1 MKNKRLIKNISMI
14 LVIVIALTSLVF
26 TIYYKNKQT
35 TSTTNQIGV
44 GNAPPDM
51 NSQNGGGQNGGD
63 QNSGTPPE
71 KPDES
76 NSNSQDNSETDKN
89 NGDSSSKNT
98 PPEKPDGDNNNQ
110 SSNGQNNEMP
120 GGAPGGNNSDG
131 NASSNM
137 MPQQSN
143 SQTNIFYYIL
153 FGIEGL
159 IISLTLTYLI
169 MSKFNKKT
177 FKETFENSDKTI
189 IYILLSILLTSIF
202 TLGSSA
208 INTNKNETNNNQQTQ
223 IGGNQGTNV
232 SYSAKKEVTSDE
244 TLEDE
249 TYESTAKDENA
260 LSVSNADV
268 TAKGITV
275 NKTGD
280 SDGGDNT
287 SFYGTNSAV
296 IAKDGANLI
305 IEDATITTNATGAN
319 GVFSY
324 GGTASTK
331 SSSGDG
337 TTVTIKNSKIT
348 TEKDNSGGIMTTGG
362 GITKAYNLTI
372 NTKGT
377 SSAAI
382 RTDRG
387 GGTVEVEKGE
397 YKTTGQGSPTVYST
411 ADVTVKDA
419 TLTSTSSE
427 GIVIEGKNKVTLD
440 NVKLT
445 DTNNKLNGKSTTY
458 KNIFLYQ
465 SMSGDAEDG
474 KSEFAS
480 TNSTITTNKG
490 DTFYIT
496 NTTAEI
502 TLENNKIT
510 NNDSNGYFLRA
521 QKDSWGNSGSNG
533 GNVTL
538 ILKKQ
543 KAEGDIYI
551 DEVSTLDMSLKD
563 NSTYTGTIN
572 KDKTAKSIK
581 LTLRKNSKI
590 KLTGDSYVTEL
601 NDSDASYSNIDF
613 NGYKLYVNGKAI
625 N

>member
-1 MKNKRLIKNISMI
+1 M
-14 LVIVIALTSLVF
+14 
-26 TIYYKNKQT
+26 
-35 TSTTNQIGV
+35 TNQIGI

-51 NSQNGGGQNGGD
+51 NSQNGKGPNSGD
-63 QNSGTPPE
+63 QNSE
-71 KPDES
+71 
-76 NSNSQDNSETDKN
+76 
-89 NGDSSSKNT
+89 T
-98 PPEKPDGDNNNQ
+98 PPEKPDGDNNTS

-120 GGAPGGNNSDG
+120 GGAPGENNSNG
-131 NASSNM
+131 NEDSNM
-137 MPQQSN
+137 MLQQQSN

-202 TLGSSA
+202 TLGSST
-208 INTNKNETNNNQQTQ
+208 INTEKNENNNKQQTQ
-223 IGGNQGTNV
+223 MGGNQGTNV

-249 TYESTAKDENA
+249 TYDSTTKDENA

-287 SFYGTNSAV
+287 SFYGINSAI
-296 IAKDGANLI
+296 IAKDGANLT

-337 TTVTIKNSKIT
+337 TTVIIKNSKIT

-397 YKTTGQGSPTVYST
+397 YKTTGQGSPTIYST

-480 TNSTITTNKG
+480 TNSTIITNKG

-510 NNDSNGYFLRA
+510 NNDSTGYFLRT

-533 GNVTL
+533 GDVTL
-538 ILKKQ
+538 TLKNQ
-543 KAEGDIYI
+543 KVEGDIYI

-563 NSTYTGTIN
+563 NSLYTGTIN

-581 LTLRKNSKI
+581 LTLSKNSKI

-601 NDSDASYSNIDF
+601 NDSDTSYSNIDF

>member
-51 NSQNGGGQNGGD
+51 NSQNGGGSNGGG
-63 QNSGTPPE
+63 QNSGTPLE

-296 IAKDGANLI
+296 IAKDGANLT

-427 GIVIEGKNKVTLD
+427 GIVIEGKNKVTLN

-581 LTLRKNSKI
+581 LTLSKNSKI

-601 NDSDASYSNIDF
+601 NDSDTIYSNIDF

>member
-1 MKNKRLIKNISMI
+1 MKDKRLIKNISMI

-35 TSTTNQIGV
+35 TSMTNQIGI

-51 NSQNGGGQNGGD
+51 NNQNGGN

-76 NSNSQDNSETDKN
+76 NGNSQNNSETDSK
-89 NGDSSSKNT
+89 NGDSATKNT
-98 PPEKPDGDNNNQ
+98 PPEKSDGDNNKS
-110 SSNGQNNEMP
+110 SSNGQNNGMP
-120 GGAPGGNNSDG
+120 GGAPGENNSNG
-131 NASSNM
+131 NEDSNM
-137 MPQQSN
+137 MPQQQSN

-202 TLGSSA
+202 TLGSST
-208 INTNKNETNNNQQTQ
+208 INTEKNENNNNQQTQ
-223 IGGNQGTNV
+223 MGGNQGTNV
-232 SYSAKKEVTSDE
+232 SYSAKKNVTSDE

-249 TYESTAKDENA
+249 TYESTTKDENA

-268 TAKGITV
+268 TAKGIIV

-287 SFYGTNSAV
+287 SFYGINSAI
-296 IAKDGANLI
+296 IAKDGANLT

-331 SSSGDG
+331 SSTGDG
-337 TTVTIKNSKIT
+337 TIVTIKNSKIT

-397 YKTTGQGSPTVYST
+397 YKTTGQGSPTIYST

-510 NNDSNGYFLRA
+510 NNDSTGYFLRA

-533 GNVTL
+533 GDVTL
-538 ILKKQ
+538 TLKNQ
-543 KAEGDIYI
+543 KVEGDIYI

-563 NSTYTGTIN
+563 NSLYTGTIN

-581 LTLRKNSKI
+581 LTLSKNSKI

-601 NDSDASYSNIDF
+601 NDSDTSYSNIDF
-613 NGYKLYVNGKAI
+613 NGYKLYVNGKTI

>member
-1 MKNKRLIKNISMI
+1 MKDKRLIKNISMI

-35 TSTTNQIGV
+35 TSMTNQIGI

-51 NSQNGGGQNGGD
+51 NSQNGKGPNSGD
-63 QNSGTPPE
+63 QNSE
-71 KPDES
+71 
-76 NSNSQDNSETDKN
+76 
-89 NGDSSSKNT
+89 T
-98 PPEKPDGDNNNQ
+98 PPEKPDGDNNTS

-120 GGAPGGNNSDG
+120 GGAPGENNSNG
-131 NASSNM
+131 NEDSNM
-137 MPQQSN
+137 MPQQQSN
-143 SQTNIFYYIL
+143 SRTNIFYYIL

-208 INTNKNETNNNQQTQ
+208 INTENNNNQQTQ
-223 IGGNQGTNV
+223 MGGNQGTNV

-249 TYESTAKDENA
+249 TYESTTKDENA

-287 SFYGTNSAV
+287 SFYGINSAI
-296 IAKDGANLI
+296 IAKDGANLT

-337 TTVTIKNSKIT
+337 TTVIIKNSKIT

-397 YKTTGQGSPTVYST
+397 YKTTGQGSPTIYST

-510 NNDSNGYFLRA
+510 NNDSTGYFLRA

-533 GNVTL
+533 GDVTL
-538 ILKKQ
+538 TLKNQ
-543 KAEGDIYI
+543 KVEGDIYI
-551 DEVSTLDMSLKD
+551 DEESTLDMTLKD
-563 NSTYTGTIN
+563 NSAYTGIIN

-581 LTLRKNSKI
+581 LTLSKNSKI

-601 NDSDASYSNIDF
+601 NDSDTSYSNIDF

>member
-1 MKNKRLIKNISMI
+1 MKDKRLIKNISMI

-35 TSTTNQIGV
+35 TSMTNQIGI

-51 NSQNGGGQNGGD
+51 NNQNGGN

-76 NSNSQDNSETDKN
+76 NGNLQNNSETDSK
-89 NGDSSSKNT
+89 NGDSSTKNT
-98 PPEKPDGDNNNQ
+98 PPEKPDGDNNNS
-110 SSNGQNNEMP
+110 SSNGQNNEMSV
-120 GGAPGGNNSDG
+120 GAPGENNSNG
-131 NASSNM
+131 NEDLNM
-137 MPQQSN
+137 MPQQQSN

-208 INTNKNETNNNQQTQ
+208 INTEKNENNNNQQTQ
-223 IGGNQGTNV
+223 MGGNQGTNV

-249 TYESTAKDENA
+249 TYESTTKDENA

-268 TAKGITV
+268 TAKGIIV

-287 SFYGTNSAV
+287 SFYGINSAI
-296 IAKDGANLI
+296 IAKDGANLT

-331 SSSGDG
+331 SSTGDG
-337 TTVTIKNSKIT
+337 TIVTIKNSKIT

-397 YKTTGQGSPTVYST
+397 YKTTGQGSPTIYST

-480 TNSTITTNKG
+480 TNSTIITNKG

-510 NNDSNGYFLRA
+510 NNDSTGYFLRT

-533 GNVTL
+533 GDVTL
-538 ILKKQ
+538 TLKNQ
-543 KAEGDIYI
+543 KVEGDIYI
-551 DEVSTLDMSLKD
+551 DEESTLDMTLKD
-563 NSTYTGTIN
+563 NSAYTGIIN

-581 LTLRKNSKI
+581 LTLSKNSKI

-601 NDSDASYSNIDF
+601 NDSDTSYSNIDF

>member
-44 GNAPPDM
+44 GNTPPDM
-51 NSQNGGGQNGGD
+51 NNQSGGD

-76 NSNSQDNSETDKN
+76 NSNSQDNSETDSN

-120 GGAPGGNNSDG
+120 GGAPGGNNSDD

-189 IYILLSILLTSIF
+189 IYILLSILLTSVF

-249 TYESTAKDENA
+249 TYESTTKDENA
-260 LSVSNADV
+260 LSVSNATV

-287 SFYGTNSAV
+287 SFYGTNSAI
-296 IAKDGANLI
+296 IAKDGAKLT
-305 IEDATITTNATGAN
+305 IENATITTNATGAN

-331 SSSGDG
+331 SSSRDG

-474 KSEFAS
+474 KSEFSS

-496 NTTAEI
+496 NTKAEI

-510 NNDSNGYFLRA
+510 NNDSTGYFLRA

-538 ILKKQ
+538 TLKNQ
-543 KAEGDIYI
+543 KVEGDIYI
-551 DEVSTLDMSLKD
+551 DEISTLDMSLKD

-581 LTLRKNSKI
+581 LTLSKNSKI

-601 NDSDASYSNIDF
+601 NDSDTSYSNIDF

>member
-1 MKNKRLIKNISMI
+1 MKDKRLIKNISMI

-35 TSTTNQIGV
+35 TSMTNQIGI

-51 NSQNGGGQNGGD
+51 NNQNGGN

-76 NSNSQDNSETDKN
+76 NGNSQNNSETDSN
-89 NGDSSSKNT
+89 NGDSSTKNT
-98 PPEKPDGDNNNQ
+98 PPEKPDGDNNNS
-110 SSNGQNNEMP
+110 SSNGQNNGMP
-120 GGAPGGNNSDG
+120 GGAPCENNSNG
-131 NASSNM
+131 NEDSNM
-137 MPQQSN
+137 MPQQQSN

-202 TLGSSA
+202 TLGSST
-208 INTNKNETNNNQQTQ
+208 INTEKNENNNKQQTQ
-223 IGGNQGTNV
+223 MGGNQGTNV

-249 TYESTAKDENA
+249 TYDSTTKDENA

-280 SDGGDNT
+280 SDGGDNI
-287 SFYGTNSAV
+287 SFYGINSAI
-296 IAKDGANLI
+296 IAKDGANLT

-337 TTVTIKNSKIT
+337 TTVIIKNSKIT

-397 YKTTGQGSPTVYST
+397 YKTTGQGSPTIYST

-480 TNSTITTNKG
+480 TNSTIITNKG

-510 NNDSNGYFLRA
+510 NNDSTGYFLRT

-533 GNVTL
+533 GDVTL
-538 ILKKQ
+538 TLKNQ
-543 KAEGDIYI
+543 KVEGDIYI
-551 DEVSTLDMSLKD
+551 DEESTLDMTLKD
-563 NSTYTGTIN
+563 NSAYTGIIN

-581 LTLRKNSKI
+581 LTLSKNSKI

-601 NDSDASYSNIDF
+601 NDSDSSYSNIDF

>member
-1 MKNKRLIKNISMI
+1 MKDKRLIKTISMI

-35 TSTTNQIGV
+35 TSMTNQIGI

-51 NSQNGGGQNGGD
+51 NSQNGKGPNSGD
-63 QNSGTPPE
+63 QNSE
-71 KPDES
+71 
-76 NSNSQDNSETDKN
+76 
-89 NGDSSSKNT
+89 T
-98 PPEKPDGDNNNQ
+98 PPEKPDGDNNTS

-120 GGAPGGNNSDG
+120 GGAPGENNSNG
-131 NASSNM
+131 NEDSNM
-137 MPQQSN
+137 MPQQQSN

-202 TLGSSA
+202 TLGSST
-208 INTNKNETNNNQQTQ
+208 INTEKNENNNNQQTQ
-223 IGGNQGTNV
+223 MGGNQGTNV

-249 TYESTAKDENA
+249 TYESTTKDENA

-287 SFYGTNSAV
+287 SFYGINSAI
-296 IAKDGANLI
+296 IAKDGANLT

-331 SSSGDG
+331 SSTGDG
-337 TTVTIKNSKIT
+337 TIVTIKNSKIT

-397 YKTTGQGSPTVYST
+397 YKTTGQGSPTIYST
-411 ADVTVKDA
+411 ADVTVKYA

-427 GIVIEGKNKVTLD
+427 GIVIEEKNKVTLD

-510 NNDSNGYFLRA
+510 NNDNSGYFLRT

-533 GNVTL
+533 GDVTL
-538 ILKKQ
+538 TLKNQ
-543 KAEGDIYI
+543 KVEGDIYI
-551 DEVSTLDMSLKD
+551 DEVSTLDMTLKD
-563 NSTYTGTIN
+563 NSTYTGIIN
-572 KDKTAKSIK
+572 KEKTAKSIK
-581 LTLRKNSKI
+581 LTLSKNSKI

>member
-1 MKNKRLIKNISMI
+1 MKDKRLIKIISMI

-35 TSTTNQIGV
+35 TSMTNQIGI

-51 NSQNGGGQNGGD
+51 NNQNGGN

-76 NSNSQDNSETDKN
+76 NGNSQNNSETDSN
-89 NGDSSSKNT
+89 NGDSSTKNT
-98 PPEKPDGDNNNQ
+98 PPEKPDGDNNNS
-110 SSNGQNNEMP
+110 SSNGQNNGMP
-120 GGAPGGNNSDG
+120 GGAPCENNSNG
-131 NASSNM
+131 NEDSNM
-137 MPQQSN
+137 MPQQQSN

-202 TLGSSA
+202 TLGSST
-208 INTNKNETNNNQQTQ
+208 INTEKNENNNKQQTQ
-223 IGGNQGTNV
+223 MGGNQGTNV

-249 TYESTAKDENA
+249 TYDSTTKDENA

-287 SFYGTNSAV
+287 SFYGINSAI
-296 IAKDGANLI
+296 IAKDGANLT

-337 TTVTIKNSKIT
+337 TTVIIKNSKIT

-397 YKTTGQGSPTVYST
+397 YKTTGQGTPT
-411 ADVTVKDA
+411 
-419 TLTSTSSE
+419 
-427 GIVIEGKNKVTLD
+427 I
-440 NVKLT
+440 
-445 DTNNKLNGKSTTY
+445 
-458 KNIFLYQ
+458 
-465 SMSGDAEDG
+465 
-474 KSEFAS
+474 
-480 TNSTITTNKG
+480 
-490 DTFYIT
+490 
-496 NTTAEI
+496 
-502 TLENNKIT
+502 
-510 NNDSNGYFLRA
+510 
-521 QKDSWGNSGSNG
+521 
-533 GNVTL
+533 
-538 ILKKQ
+538 
-543 KAEGDIYI
+543 
-551 DEVSTLDMSLKD
+551 
-563 NSTYTGTIN
+563 
-572 KDKTAKSIK
+572 
-581 LTLRKNSKI
+581 
-590 KLTGDSYVTEL
+590 
-601 NDSDASYSNIDF
+601 
-613 NGYKLYVNGKAI
+613 
-625 N
+625 

>member
-44 GNAPPDM
+44 GNTPPDM
-51 NSQNGGGQNGGD
+51 NNQNGGGPNSEGQN
-63 QNSGTPPE
+63 NETPPE
-71 KPDES
+71 NPDES
-76 NSNSQDNSETDKN
+76 NSNSQDNSETDSN

-98 PPEKPDGDNNNQ
+98 PPEKTDGESNNQ
-110 SSNGQNNEMP
+110 SSDGQNNEMP
-120 GGAPGGNNSDG
+120 GGAPGGNNQNG

-137 MPQQSN
+137 MPQQTSSQSN
-143 SQTNIFYYIL
+143 FFYYIL
-153 FGIEGL
+153 FGVEGL
-159 IISLTLTYLI
+159 IISLTLSYLI

-208 INTNKNETNNNQQTQ
+208 INTNKNNTNNNQQTQ

-232 SYSAKKEVTSDE
+232 SYSARKEITSDE
-244 TLEDE
+244 TIEDE
-249 TYESTAKDENA
+249 TYESTTKDENA
-260 LSVSNADV
+260 LLVSKANV

-275 NKTGD
+275 NKTVD

-296 IAKDGANLI
+296 IAKDGANLT
-305 IEDATITTNATGAN
+305 IEDATIKTNATGAN
-319 GVFSY
+319 GIFSY

-331 SSSGDG
+331 SSTGDG
-337 TTVTIKNSKIT
+337 TTVTIKNSEIT

-362 GITKAYNLTI
+362 GITKAYNLTV

-474 KSEFAS
+474 KSEFVS
-480 TNSTITTNKG
+480 TDSTITTNKG

-496 NTTAEI
+496 NTKAEI
-502 TLENNKIT
+502 TLENNEII
-510 NNDSNGYFLRA
+510 NNDSTGYFLRA

-533 GNVTL
+533 GDVTL
-538 ILKKQ
+538 TLKNQ

-551 DEVSTLDMSLKD
+551 DEISTLDMTLKD

-581 LTLRKNSKI
+581 LTLSKNSKI

-601 NDSDASYSNIDF
+601 NDSDTSYSNIDF

>member
-44 GNAPPDM
+44 GNTPPDM
-51 NSQNGGGQNGGD
+51 NNQSGGD

-76 NSNSQDNSETDKN
+76 NSNSQDNSETDSN
-89 NGDSSSKNT
+89 SSDSSSKNT

-131 NASSNM
+131 NGSSNM

-143 SQTNIFYYIL
+143 SQPNIFYYIL

-189 IYILLSILLTSIF
+189 IYILLSILLTSVF

-249 TYESTAKDENA
+249 TYESTTKDENA
-260 LSVSNADV
+260 LSVSNATV

-296 IAKDGANLI
+296 IAKDGARLT
-305 IEDATITTNATGAN
+305 IENATITTNATGAN

-427 GIVIEGKNKVTLD
+427 GIVIEGKNKVTLY

-474 KSEFAS
+474 KSEFSS

-496 NTTAEI
+496 NTKAEI

-533 GNVTL
+533 GDVTL
-538 ILKKQ
+538 TLKNQ

-581 LTLRKNSKI
+581 LTLSKNSKI

>member
-35 TSTTNQIGV
+35 TSMTNQIEIE
-44 GNAPPDM
+44 NAPPDM
-51 NSQNGGGQNGGD
+51 NSQNGKGPNSGD
-63 QNSGTPPE
+63 QNSETPPE
-71 KPDES
+71 KPD
-76 NSNSQDNSETDKN
+76 D
-89 NGDSSSKNT
+89 
-98 PPEKPDGDNNNQ
+98 DNNTS
-110 SSNGQNNEMP
+110 SSNGQNNEML
-120 GGAPGGNNSDG
+120 GGAPGANNSNG
-131 NASSNM
+131 NEDLNI
-137 MPQQSN
+137 MPQQQSN
-143 SQTNIFYYIL
+143 SQTNTFYYIL

-177 FKETFENSDKTI
+177 FKETFENPDKTI

-208 INTNKNETNNNQQTQ
+208 INTEKNETNNNQQTQ
-223 IGGNQGTNV
+223 MGGNQGTNV
-232 SYSAKKEVTSDE
+232 SYSAKKEVTSDK

-249 TYESTAKDENA
+249 TYESTIKDENA

-287 SFYGTNSAV
+287 SFYGINSAV
-296 IAKDGANLI
+296 IAKDGANLT

-331 SSSGDG
+331 SSTGDG
-337 TTVTIKNSKIT
+337 TIVTIKNSKIT

-419 TLTSTSSE
+419 TLTSTSS
-427 GIVIEGKNKVTLD
+427 
-440 NVKLT
+440 
-445 DTNNKLNGKSTTY
+445 
-458 KNIFLYQ
+458 
-465 SMSGDAEDG
+465 
-474 KSEFAS
+474 
-480 TNSTITTNKG
+480 
-490 DTFYIT
+490 
-496 NTTAEI
+496 
-502 TLENNKIT
+502 
-510 NNDSNGYFLRA
+510 
-521 QKDSWGNSGSNG
+521 
-533 GNVTL
+533 
-538 ILKKQ
+538 
-543 KAEGDIYI
+543 
-551 DEVSTLDMSLKD
+551 
-563 NSTYTGTIN
+563 
-572 KDKTAKSIK
+572 
-581 LTLRKNSKI
+581 
-590 KLTGDSYVTEL
+590 
-601 NDSDASYSNIDF
+601 
-613 NGYKLYVNGKAI
+613 
-625 N
+625 

>member
-1 MKNKRLIKNISMI
+1 MKDKRLIKNISMI
-14 LVIVIALTSLVF
+14 LVVVIALTSLVF

-35 TSTTNQIGV
+35 TSMTNQIGI

-51 NSQNGGGQNGGD
+51 NNQNGEN

-76 NSNSQDNSETDKN
+76 NGNSQNNSETDSN
-89 NGDSSSKNT
+89 NGDSSTKNT
-98 PPEKPDGDNNNQ
+98 PPEKPDGDNNNS
-110 SSNGQNNEMP
+110 SSNGQNNGMP
-120 GGAPGGNNSDG
+120 GGALGENNSNG
-131 NASSNM
+131 NEGSNM
-137 MPQQSN
+137 MSQQQSN

-189 IYILLSILLTSIF
+189 IYILLSIFLTSIF

-208 INTNKNETNNNQQTQ
+208 INTEKNETNNNQQTQ
-223 IGGNQGTNV
+223 MGGNQGTKV

-249 TYESTAKDENA
+249 TYESTTKDENA

-287 SFYGTNSAV
+287 SFYGTNSAI
-296 IAKDGANLI
+296 IAKDGANLT

-337 TTVTIKNSKIT
+337 TTVIIKNSKIT

-387 GGTVEVEKGE
+387 GGTVEVEKGK

-411 ADVTVKDA
+411 ADVTIKDA

-510 NNDSNGYFLRA
+510 NNDSTGYFLRT

-533 GNVTL
+533 GDVKLTL
-538 ILKKQ
+538 KNQ
-543 KAEGDIYI
+543 KVEGDIYI
-551 DEVSTLDMSLKD
+551 DEVSTLDMTLKD
-563 NSTYTGTIN
+563 NSLYTGTIN

-581 LTLRKNSKI
+581 LTLSKNSKI

-601 NDSDASYSNIDF
+601 NDSDTSYSNIDF

>member
-51 NSQNGGGQNGGD
+51 NSQNGGGPNGGE

-76 NSNSQDNSETDKN
+76 NSNSQNNSETDSS

-110 SSNGQNNEMP
+110 SSNGQNNDMP
-120 GGAPGGNNSDG
+120 GGTPGGNNSDG

-189 IYILLSILLTSIF
+189 IYILLSILLTSVF

-249 TYESTAKDENA
+249 TYESTTKDENA
-260 LSVSNADV
+260 LSVSNAGV

-502 TLENNKIT
+502 TLENNKII
-510 NNDSNGYFLRA
+510 NNDSTGYFLRA
-521 QKDSWGNSGSNG
+521 KKDSWGNSGSNG
-533 GNVTL
+533 GDVTL
-538 ILKKQ
+538 TLKNQ
-543 KAEGDIYI
+543 EAEGDIYI

-581 LTLRKNSKI
+581 LTLSKNSKI

-601 NDSDASYSNIDF
+601 NDSDTSYSNIDF
-613 NGYKLYVNGKAI
+613 NGYKLYVNGKVI

>member
-44 GNAPPDM
+44 GNTPPDM
-51 NSQNGGGQNGGD
+51 NNQSGGD

-76 NSNSQDNSETDKN
+76 NSNSQDNSETDSN
-89 NGDSSSKNT
+89 SSDSSSKNT

-131 NASSNM
+131 NGSSNM

-143 SQTNIFYYIL
+143 SQPNIFYYIL

-189 IYILLSILLTSIF
+189 IYILLSILLTSVF

-249 TYESTAKDENA
+249 TYESTTKDENA
-260 LSVSNADV
+260 LSVSNATV

-296 IAKDGANLI
+296 IAKDGARLT
-305 IEDATITTNATGAN
+305 IENATITTNATGAN

-474 KSEFAS
+474 KSEFSS

-496 NTTAEI
+496 NTKAEI

-538 ILKKQ
+538 TLKNQ
-543 KAEGDIYI
+543 KVEGDIYI

-581 LTLRKNSKI
+581 LTLSKNSKI

>member
-1 MKNKRLIKNISMI
+1 MKDKRLIKNISMI

-35 TSTTNQIGV
+35 TSMTNQIGI

-51 NSQNGGGQNGGD
+51 NNQNGGN

-76 NSNSQDNSETDKN
+76 NGNSQNNSETDSN
-89 NGDSSSKNT
+89 NGDSSTKNT
-98 PPEKPDGDNNNQ
+98 PPEKPDGDNNNS
-110 SSNGQNNEMP
+110 SSNGQNNGMP
-120 GGAPGGNNSDG
+120 GGAPCENNSNG
-131 NASSNM
+131 NEDSNM
-137 MPQQSN
+137 MPQQQSN

-202 TLGSSA
+202 TLGSST
-208 INTNKNETNNNQQTQ
+208 INTEKNENNNKQQTQ
-223 IGGNQGTNV
+223 MGGNQGTNV

-249 TYESTAKDENA
+249 TYDSTTKDENA

-287 SFYGTNSAV
+287 SFYGINSAI
-296 IAKDGANLI
+296 IAKDGANLT

-337 TTVTIKNSKIT
+337 TTVIIKNSKIT

-397 YKTTGQGSPTVYST
+397 YKTTGQGSPTIYST

-480 TNSTITTNKG
+480 TNSTIITNKG

-510 NNDSNGYFLRA
+510 NNDSTGYFLRT

-533 GNVTL
+533 GDVTL
-538 ILKKQ
+538 TLKNQ
-543 KAEGDIYI
+543 KVEGDIYI
-551 DEVSTLDMSLKD
+551 DEESTLDMTLKD
-563 NSTYTGTIN
+563 NSAYTGIIN

-581 LTLRKNSKI
+581 LTLSKNSKI

-601 NDSDASYSNIDF
+601 NDSDSSYSNIDF

>member
-44 GNAPPDM
+44 GNTPPDM
-51 NSQNGGGQNGGD
+51 NNQSGGD

-76 NSNSQDNSETDKN
+76 NSNSQDNSETDSN
-89 NGDSSSKNT
+89 SSDSSSKNT

-131 NASSNM
+131 NGSSNM

-143 SQTNIFYYIL
+143 SQPNIFYYIL

-189 IYILLSILLTSIF
+189 IYILLSILLTSVF

-249 TYESTAKDENA
+249 TYESTTKDENA
-260 LSVSNADV
+260 LSVSNATV

-296 IAKDGANLI
+296 IAKDGARLT
-305 IEDATITTNATGAN
+305 IENATITTNATGAN

-474 KSEFAS
+474 KSEFSS

-496 NTTAEI
+496 NTKAEI

-510 NNDSNGYFLRA
+510 NNDSTGYFLRA

-538 ILKKQ
+538 TLKNQ
-543 KAEGDIYI
+543 KVEGDIYI

-581 LTLRKNSKI
+581 LTLSKNSKI

>member
-1 MKNKRLIKNISMI
+1 MKDKRLIKNISMI

-35 TSTTNQIGV
+35 TSTTNQIGI

-51 NSQNGGGQNGGD
+51 NNQNGGN
-63 QNSGTPPE
+63 QNSGT
-71 KPDES
+71 
-76 NSNSQDNSETDKN
+76 T
-89 NGDSSSKNT
+89 
-98 PPEKPDGDNNNQ
+98 PEKPDGDNNTS
-110 SSNGQNNEMP
+110 SSNGQNNEML
-120 GGAPGGNNSDG
+120 GGAPGENNSNG
-131 NASSNM
+131 NEDSNM
-137 MPQQSN
+137 MPQQQSN
-143 SQTNIFYYIL
+143 SQTNTFYYIL

-159 IISLTLTYLI
+159 IVSLTLTYLI

-208 INTNKNETNNNQQTQ
+208 INTEKNENNNNQQTQ
-223 IGGNQGTNV
+223 MGENQGTNI

-249 TYESTAKDENA
+249 TYESTTKDENA

-287 SFYGTNSAV
+287 SFYGINSAI
-296 IAKDGANLI
+296 IAKDGANLT

-331 SSSGDG
+331 SSTGDG
-337 TTVTIKNSKIT
+337 TIVTIKNSKIT

-372 NTKGT
+372 NTKET

-382 RTDRG
+382 ITDRG
-387 GGTVEVEKGE
+387 GGIVEVEKGE
-397 YKTTGQGSPTVYST
+397 YKTTGQGSPTIYST
-411 ADVTVKDA
+411 ADVTIKDA

-427 GIVIEGKNKVTLD
+427 GIVIEGNNKVTLD

-480 TNSTITTNKG
+480 TNSTIITNKG

-510 NNDSNGYFLRA
+510 NNDSSGYFLRT

-533 GNVTL
+533 GDVTL
-538 ILKKQ
+538 TLKNQ
-543 KAEGDIYI
+543 KVEGDIYR
-551 DEVSTLDMSLKD
+551 DEESTLDMTLKD
-563 NSTYTGTIN
+563 NSAYTGIIN

-581 LTLRKNSKI
+581 LTLSKNSKI

>member
-51 NSQNGGGQNGGD
+51 NSQNGGGSNGGG
-63 QNSGTPPE
+63 QNSGTPLE

-296 IAKDGANLI
+296 IAKDGANLT

-427 GIVIEGKNKVTLD
+427 GIVIEGKNKVTLN

>member
-44 GNAPPDM
+44 GNTPPNM
-51 NSQNGGGQNGGD
+51 YNQSGGD

-76 NSNSQDNSETDKN
+76 NSNSQDNSETDSN
-89 NGDSSSKNT
+89 SSDSSSKNT

-120 GGAPGGNNSDG
+120 GGAPGGNNSNS

-159 IISLTLTYLI
+159 IISLILTYLI

-189 IYILLSILLTSIF
+189 IYILLSILLTSVF

-208 INTNKNETNNNQQTQ
+208 ININKNETNNNQQTQ

-249 TYESTAKDENA
+249 TYESTTKDENA
-260 LSVSNADV
+260 LSVSNATV

-296 IAKDGANLI
+296 IAKDGAKLT
-305 IEDATITTNATGAN
+305 IENATITTNATGAN

-474 KSEFAS
+474 KSEFSS

-496 NTTAEI
+496 NTKAEI

-510 NNDSNGYFLRA
+510 NNDSTGYFLRA

-538 ILKKQ
+538 TLKNQ
-543 KAEGDIYI
+543 KVEGDIYI

-581 LTLRKNSKI
+581 LTLSKNSKI

-601 NDSDASYSNIDF
+601 NDSDTSYSNIDF

>member
-44 GNAPPDM
+44 GNTPPDM
-51 NSQNGGGQNGGD
+51 NNQSGGD

-76 NSNSQDNSETDKN
+76 NSNSQNNSETDSN
-89 NGDSSSKNT
+89 SSDSSSKNT
-98 PPEKPDGDNNNQ
+98 PPEKPDNDNNNQ

-120 GGAPGGNNSDG
+120 GGAPGGNNSDD

-143 SQTNIFYYIL
+143 SETNIFYYIL

-159 IISLTLTYLI
+159 IISLTITYLI

-189 IYILLSILLTSIF
+189 IYILLSILLTSVF

-249 TYESTAKDENA
+249 TYESTTKDENA

-287 SFYGTNSAV
+287 SFYGTNSAI
-296 IAKDGANLI
+296 IAKDGAKLT
-305 IEDATITTNATGAN
+305 IENATITTNATGAN

-474 KSEFAS
+474 KSEFSS

-496 NTTAEI
+496 NTKAEI

-510 NNDSNGYFLRA
+510 NNDSTGYFLRA

-538 ILKKQ
+538 TLKNQ
-543 KAEGDIYI
+543 KVEGDIYI
-551 DEVSTLDMSLKD
+551 DEISTLDMSLKD

-581 LTLRKNSKI
+581 LTLSKNSKI

-601 NDSDASYSNIDF
+601 NDSDTSYSNIDF

>member
-44 GNAPPDM
+44 GNTPPDM
-51 NSQNGGGQNGGD
+51 NNQSGGD

-76 NSNSQDNSETDKN
+76 NSNSQDNSETDSN
-89 NGDSSSKNT
+89 SSDSSSKNT
-98 PPEKPDGDNNNQ
+98 PPEKPEGDNNNQ
-110 SSNGQNNEMP
+110 SSNGQNNEMS
-120 GGAPGGNNSDG
+120 GGAPGENNSNS

-189 IYILLSILLTSIF
+189 IYILLSILLTSVF

-208 INTNKNETNNNQQTQ
+208 ININKNETNNNQQTQ

-249 TYESTAKDENA
+249 TYESTTKDENA
-260 LSVSNADV
+260 LSVSNATV
-268 TAKGITV
+268 TAKEITV

-287 SFYGTNSAV
+287 SFYGTNSAI
-296 IAKDGANLI
+296 IAKDGAKLT
-305 IEDATITTNATGAN
+305 IENATITTNATGAN

-474 KSEFAS
+474 KSEFSS

-496 NTTAEI
+496 NTKVEI

-538 ILKKQ
+538 TLKNQ
-543 KAEGDIYI
+543 KVEGDIYI
-551 DEVSTLDMSLKD
+551 DEISTLDMSLKD

-581 LTLRKNSKI
+581 LTLSKNSKI

-601 NDSDASYSNIDF
+601 NDSDTSYSNIDF

>member
-35 TSTTNQIGV
+35 TSMTNQIEIE
-44 GNAPPDM
+44 NAPPDM
-51 NSQNGGGQNGGD
+51 NSQNGKGPNSGD
-63 QNSGTPPE
+63 QNSETPPE
-71 KPDES
+71 KPD
-76 NSNSQDNSETDKN
+76 D
-89 NGDSSSKNT
+89 
-98 PPEKPDGDNNNQ
+98 DNNTS
-110 SSNGQNNEMP
+110 SSNGQNNEML
-120 GGAPGGNNSDG
+120 GGAPGANNSNENEDL
-131 NASSNM
+131 NI
-137 MPQQSN
+137 MPQQQSN
-143 SQTNIFYYIL
+143 SQTNTFYYIL

-159 IISLTLTYLI
+159 IVSLTLTYLI

-208 INTNKNETNNNQQTQ
+208 INTEKNETNNNQQTQ
-223 IGGNQGTNV
+223 MGGNQGTNV

-249 TYESTAKDENA
+249 TYESTIKDENT
-260 LSVSNADV
+260 LSVSNTDV
-268 TAKGITV
+268 TAKEITV

-287 SFYGTNSAV
+287 SFYGINSAV
-296 IAKDGANLI
+296 IAKDGANFT

-331 SSSGDG
+331 SSTGDG
-337 TTVTIKNSKIT
+337 TIVTIKNSKIT

-427 GIVIEGKNKVTLD
+427 GIVIEGNNKVTLD

-474 KSEFAS
+474 KSEFVS
-480 TNSTITTNKG
+480 NDSTITTNKG

-510 NNDSNGYFLRA
+510 NNDSAGYFLRT

-533 GNVTL
+533 GDVTL
-538 ILKKQ
+538 TLKNQ
-543 KAEGDIYI
+543 KVEGDIYI
-551 DEVSTLDMSLKD
+551 DEVSTLDITLKD
-563 NSTYTGTIN
+563 NSTYTGIIN

-581 LTLRKNSKI
+581 LTLSKNSKI
-590 KLTGDSYVTEL
+590 KLTGDSYVTKLE
-601 NDSDASYSNIDF
+601 DSDTSYSNIDF

>member
-51 NSQNGGGQNGGD
+51 NNQNGGGPNGGE
-63 QNSGTPPE
+63 QNNGTPPE

-76 NSNSQDNSETDKN
+76 NSNSQNNNETDSN

-110 SSNGQNNEMP
+110 SSNEQNNEMP
-120 GGAPGGNNSDG
+120 GGAPGGNSSDG

-177 FKETFENSDKTI
+177 FKETFETSDKTI
-189 IYILLSILLTSIF
+189 IYILLSILLTSVF

-249 TYESTAKDENA
+249 TYESTTKDENA
-260 LSVSNADV
+260 LSVSNAEV

-296 IAKDGANLI
+296 IAKDGANLT

-445 DTNNKLNGKSTTY
+445 ATNNKLNGKSTTY

-474 KSEFAS
+474 KSEFTS

-510 NNDSNGYFLRA
+510 NNDSTGYFLRA

-533 GNVTL
+533 GDVTL
-538 ILKKQ
+538 TLKNQ

-581 LTLRKNSKI
+581 LTLSKNSKI

-601 NDSDASYSNIDF
+601 NDSDTSYSNIDF

>member
-44 GNAPPDM
+44 GNTPPDM
-51 NSQNGGGQNGGD
+51 NNQNGGGPNSEGQN
-63 QNSGTPPE
+63 NETPPE
-71 KPDES
+71 NPDES
-76 NSNSQDNSETDKN
+76 NSNSQDNSETDSN

-98 PPEKPDGDNNNQ
+98 PPEKTDGESNNQ
-110 SSNGQNNEMP
+110 SSDGQNNEMP
-120 GGAPGGNNSDG
+120 GGAPGGNNQNG

-137 MPQQSN
+137 MPQQTS
-143 SQTNIFYYIL
+143 SQSKFFYYIL
-153 FGIEGL
+153 FGVEGL
-159 IISLTLTYLI
+159 IISLTLSYLI

-208 INTNKNETNNNQQTQ
+208 INTNKNNTNNNQQTQ
-223 IGGNQGTNV
+223 IGENQGTNV
-232 SYSAKKEVTSDE
+232 SYSARKEITSDE
-244 TLEDE
+244 TIEDE
-249 TYESTAKDENA
+249 TYESTTKDENA
-260 LSVSNADV
+260 LLVSKANV

-296 IAKDGANLI
+296 IAKDGANLT
-305 IEDATITTNATGAN
+305 IEDATIKTNATGAN
-319 GVFSY
+319 GIFSY

-331 SSSGDG
+331 SSTGDG
-337 TTVTIKNSKIT
+337 TTVTIKNSEIT
-348 TEKDNSGGIMTTGG
+348 TKKDNSGGIMTTGG
-362 GITKAYNLTI
+362 GITKAYNLTV

-445 DTNNKLNGKSTTY
+445 DTNNKLNGKSATY

-496 NTTAEI
+496 NTKAEI
-502 TLENNKIT
+502 TLENNEII
-510 NNDSNGYFLRA
+510 NNDSTGYFLRA

-533 GNVTL
+533 GDVTL
-538 ILKKQ
+538 TLKNQ

-551 DEVSTLDMSLKD
+551 DEISTLDMTLKD

-581 LTLRKNSKI
+581 LTLSKNSKI

-601 NDSDASYSNIDF
+601 NDSDTSYSNIDF

>member
-1 MKNKRLIKNISMI
+1 MKDKRLIKTISMI

-35 TSTTNQIGV
+35 TSMTNQIGI

-51 NSQNGGGQNGGD
+51 NSQNGKGPNSGD
-63 QNSGTPPE
+63 QNSE
-71 KPDES
+71 
-76 NSNSQDNSETDKN
+76 
-89 NGDSSSKNT
+89 T
-98 PPEKPDGDNNNQ
+98 PPEKPDGDNNTS

-120 GGAPGGNNSDG
+120 GGAPGENNSNG
-131 NASSNM
+131 NEDSNM
-137 MPQQSN
+137 MPQQQSN

-202 TLGSSA
+202 TLGSST
-208 INTNKNETNNNQQTQ
+208 INTEKNENNNNQQTQ
-223 IGGNQGTNV
+223 MGGNQGTNV
-232 SYSAKKEVTSDE
+232 SYSAKKNVTSDE

-249 TYESTAKDENA
+249 TYESTTKDENA

-268 TAKGITV
+268 TAKGIIV

-287 SFYGTNSAV
+287 SFYGINSAI
-296 IAKDGANLI
+296 IAKDGANLT

-331 SSSGDG
+331 SSTGDG
-337 TTVTIKNSKIT
+337 TIVTIKNSKIT

-397 YKTTGQGSPTVYST
+397 YKTTGQGSPTIYST

-480 TNSTITTNKG
+480 TNSTIITNKG

-510 NNDSNGYFLRA
+510 NNDSTGYFLRT

-533 GNVTL
+533 GDVTL
-538 ILKKQ
+538 TLKNQ
-543 KAEGDIYI
+543 KVEGDIYI
-551 DEVSTLDMSLKD
+551 DEESTLDMTLKD
-563 NSTYTGTIN
+563 NSAYTGIIN

-581 LTLRKNSKI
+581 LTLSKNSKI

-601 NDSDASYSNIDF
+601 NDSDSSYSNIDF

>member
-44 GNAPPDM
+44 GNTPPDM
-51 NSQNGGGQNGGD
+51 NNQNGGGPNSEGQN
-63 QNSGTPPE
+63 NETPPE
-71 KPDES
+71 NPDES
-76 NSNSQDNSETDKN
+76 NSNSQDNSETDSN

-98 PPEKPDGDNNNQ
+98 PPEKTDGESNNQ
-110 SSNGQNNEMP
+110 SSDGQNNEMP
-120 GGAPGGNNSDG
+120 GGAPGGNNQNG

-137 MPQQSN
+137 MPQQTS
-143 SQTNIFYYIL
+143 SRSNIFYYIL

-159 IISLTLTYLI
+159 IISLTLSYLI

-189 IYILLSILLTSIF
+189 IYILLSILLTSVF
-202 TLGSSA
+202 TLESSA
-208 INTNKNETNNNQQTQ
+208 INTNKNNTNNNQQTQ

-232 SYSAKKEVTSDE
+232 SYSARKEITSDE
-244 TLEDE
+244 TIEDE
-249 TYESTAKDENA
+249 TYESTTKDENA
-260 LSVSNADV
+260 LLVSKANV

-296 IAKDGANLI
+296 IAKDGANLT
-305 IEDATITTNATGAN
+305 IEDATIKTNATGAN
-319 GVFSY
+319 GIFSY

-331 SSSGDG
+331 SSTGDG
-337 TTVTIKNSKIT
+337 TTVTIKNSEIT

-362 GITKAYNLTI
+362 GITKAYNLTV

-445 DTNNKLNGKSTTY
+445 DTNNKLNGKSATY

-496 NTTAEI
+496 NTKAEI
-502 TLENNKIT
+502 TLENNEII
-510 NNDSNGYFLRA
+510 NNDSTGYFLRA

-533 GNVTL
+533 GDVTL
-538 ILKKQ
+538 TLKNQ

-551 DEVSTLDMSLKD
+551 DEISTLDMTLKD

-581 LTLRKNSKI
+581 LTLSKNSKI

-601 NDSDASYSNIDF
+601 NDSDTSYSNIDF

>member
-44 GNAPPDM
+44 GNTPPNM
-51 NSQNGGGQNGGD
+51 NNQSGGD

-76 NSNSQDNSETDKN
+76 NSNSQDNSETDSN
-89 NGDSSSKNT
+89 SSDSSSKNT

-120 GGAPGGNNSDG
+120 GGAPGGNNSNS

-189 IYILLSILLTSIF
+189 IYILLSILLTSVF

-208 INTNKNETNNNQQTQ
+208 ININKNETNNNQQTQ

-249 TYESTAKDENA
+249 TYESTTKDENA
-260 LSVSNADV
+260 LSVSNATV

-287 SFYGTNSAV
+287 SFYGTNSAI
-296 IAKDGANLI
+296 IAKDGAKLT
-305 IEDATITTNATGAN
+305 IENATITTNATGAN

-387 GGTVEVEKGE
+387 GGTIEVEKGE

-474 KSEFAS
+474 KSEFSS
-480 TNSTITTNKG
+480 TNSTVTTNKG

-496 NTTAEI
+496 NTKAEI

-510 NNDSNGYFLRA
+510 NNDSTGYFLRA

-538 ILKKQ
+538 TLKNQ
-543 KAEGDIYI
+543 KVEGDIYI

-581 LTLRKNSKI
+581 LTLSKNSKI

-601 NDSDASYSNIDF
+601 NDSDTSYSNIDF

>member
-1 MKNKRLIKNISMI
+1 MKDKRLIKNISMI

-35 TSTTNQIGV
+35 TSMTNQIGI

-51 NSQNGGGQNGGD
+51 NNQNGGN

-76 NSNSQDNSETDKN
+76 NGNSQNNSETDSK
-89 NGDSSSKNT
+89 NGDSSTKNT
-98 PPEKPDGDNNNQ
+98 PPEKSDGDNNNS
-110 SSNGQNNEMP
+110 SSNGQNNGMP
-120 GGAPGGNNSDG
+120 GGAPGENNSNG
-131 NASSNM
+131 NEDSNM
-137 MPQQSN
+137 MPQQQSN

-202 TLGSSA
+202 TLGSST
-208 INTNKNETNNNQQTQ
+208 INTEKNENNNNQQTQ
-223 IGGNQGTNV
+223 MGGNQGTNV
-232 SYSAKKEVTSDE
+232 SYSAKKNVTSDE

-249 TYESTAKDENA
+249 TYESTTKDENA

-268 TAKGITV
+268 TAKGIIV

-287 SFYGTNSAV
+287 SFYGINSAI
-296 IAKDGANLI
+296 IAKDGANLT

-331 SSSGDG
+331 SSTGDG
-337 TTVTIKNSKIT
+337 TIVTIKNSKIT

-397 YKTTGQGSPTVYST
+397 YKTTGQGSPTIYST

-510 NNDSNGYFLRA
+510 NNDSTGYFLRA

-533 GNVTL
+533 GDVTL
-538 ILKKQ
+538 TLKNQ
-543 KAEGDIYI
+543 KVEGDIYI

-563 NSTYTGTIN
+563 NSLYTGTIN

-581 LTLRKNSKI
+581 LTLSKNSKI

-601 NDSDASYSNIDF
+601 NDSDTSYSNIDF
-613 NGYKLYVNGKAI
+613 NGYKLYVNGKTI

>member
-35 TSTTNQIGV
+35 TTTNQIGV
-44 GNAPPDM
+44 GNTPPDM
-51 NSQNGGGQNGGD
+51 NNQNGGGPNSEG
-63 QNSGTPPE
+63 QNSETPPE

-76 NSNSQDNSETDKN
+76 NSNSQNNSETDSS

-98 PPEKPDGDNNNQ
+98 PPEKPDVESNNQ
-110 SSNGQNNEMP
+110 SSDGQNNEMP
-120 GGAPGGNNSDG
+120 GGAPGGDNQNG

-137 MPQQSN
+137 MPQQTSSQSN
-143 SQTNIFYYIL
+143 TFYYIL
-153 FGIEGL
+153 FGVEGL
-159 IISLTLTYLI
+159 IISLTLSYLI

-202 TLGSSA
+202 TLGSSV
-208 INTNKNETNNNQQTQ
+208 INTNKNNTNNNQQTQ
-223 IGGNQGTNV
+223 IGGNQETNI
-232 SYSAKKEVTSDE
+232 SYSAKKEITSDE
-244 TLEDE
+244 TIEDE
-249 TYESTAKDENA
+249 TYESTTKDENA
-260 LSVSNADV
+260 LLVSKANI

-280 SDGGDNT
+280 SEGGDNT

-296 IAKDGANLI
+296 IAKDGANLT
-305 IEDATITTNATGAN
+305 IEDATIKTNATGAN

-411 ADVTVKDA
+411 ADITVKDA

-474 KSEFAS
+474 KSEFVS

-496 NTTAEI
+496 NTKAEI
-502 TLENNKIT
+502 TLENNEII
-510 NNDSNGYFLRA
+510 NNDSTGCFLRA

-533 GNVTL
+533 GSVTL
-538 ILKKQ
+538 TLKNQ

-551 DEVSTLDMSLKD
+551 DEISTLDMTLKD

-581 LTLRKNSKI
+581 LTLSKNSKI

-601 NDSDASYSNIDF
+601 NDSDTSYSNIDF

>member
-1 MKNKRLIKNISMI
+1 MKDKRLIKNISMI

-35 TSTTNQIGV
+35 TSMTNQIGI

-51 NSQNGGGQNGGD
+51 NNQNGGN
-63 QNSGTPPE
+63 QNSGTPLE

-76 NSNSQDNSETDKN
+76 NGNSQNNSETDSN
-89 NGDSSSKNT
+89 NGDSSTKNT
-98 PPEKPDGDNNNQ
+98 PPEKPDGDNNNS
-110 SSNGQNNEMP
+110 SSNGQNNGMP
-120 GGAPGGNNSDG
+120 GGAPGENNSNG
-131 NASSNM
+131 NEDSNM
-137 MPQQSN
+137 MPQQQSN

-189 IYILLSILLTSIF
+189 IYILLSILLTSVF
-202 TLGSSA
+202 TLESSA
-208 INTNKNETNNNQQTQ
+208 INTEKNENNNNQQTQ
-223 IGGNQGTNV
+223 MGGNQGTNV
-232 SYSAKKEVTSDE
+232 SYSAKKNVTSDE

-249 TYESTAKDENA
+249 TYESTTKDENA

-268 TAKGITV
+268 TAKGIIV

-287 SFYGTNSAV
+287 SFYGINSAI
-296 IAKDGANLI
+296 IAKDGANLT

-331 SSSGDG
+331 SSTGDG
-337 TTVTIKNSKIT
+337 TIVTIKNSKIT

-397 YKTTGQGSPTVYST
+397 YKTTGQGSPTIYST

-480 TNSTITTNKG
+480 TNSTIITNKG

-510 NNDSNGYFLRA
+510 NNDSTGYFLRT

-533 GNVTL
+533 GDVTL
-538 ILKKQ
+538 TLKNQ
-543 KAEGDIYI
+543 KVEGDIYI

-563 NSTYTGTIN
+563 NSLYTGTIN

-581 LTLRKNSKI
+581 LTLSKNSKI

-613 NGYKLYVNGKAI
+613 NGYKLYVNGKVI

>member
-1 MKNKRLIKNISMI
+1 MKDKRLIKNISMI

-35 TSTTNQIGV
+35 TSMTNQIGI

-51 NSQNGGGQNGGD
+51 NNQNGGN

-76 NSNSQDNSETDKN
+76 NGNSQNNSETDSN
-89 NGDSSSKNT
+89 NGDSSTKNT
-98 PPEKPDGDNNNQ
+98 PPEKPDGDNNNS
-110 SSNGQNNEMP
+110 SSNGQNNGMP
-120 GGAPGGNNSDG
+120 GGAPGENNSNVNED
-131 NASSNM
+131 SNM
-137 MPQQSN
+137 MPQQQSN

-202 TLGSSA
+202 TLGSST
-208 INTNKNETNNNQQTQ
+208 INTEKNENNNKQQTQ
-223 IGGNQGTNV
+223 MGGNQGTNV

-249 TYESTAKDENA
+249 TYDSTTKDENA

-280 SDGGDNT
+280 SDSGDNT
-287 SFYGTNSAV
+287 SFYGINSAI
-296 IAKDGANLI
+296 IAKDGANLT

-331 SSSGDG
+331 SSTGDG
-337 TTVTIKNSKIT
+337 TIVTIKNSKIT

-397 YKTTGQGSPTVYST
+397 YKTTGQGSPTIYST

-480 TNSTITTNKG
+480 TNSTIITNKG

-510 NNDSNGYFLRA
+510 NNDSTGYFLRT

-533 GNVTL
+533 GDVTL
-538 ILKKQ
+538 TLKNQ
-543 KAEGDIYI
+543 KVEGDIYI

-563 NSTYTGTIN
+563 NSLYTGTIN

-581 LTLRKNSKI
+581 LTLSKNSKI

-601 NDSDASYSNIDF
+601 NDSDTSYSNIDF